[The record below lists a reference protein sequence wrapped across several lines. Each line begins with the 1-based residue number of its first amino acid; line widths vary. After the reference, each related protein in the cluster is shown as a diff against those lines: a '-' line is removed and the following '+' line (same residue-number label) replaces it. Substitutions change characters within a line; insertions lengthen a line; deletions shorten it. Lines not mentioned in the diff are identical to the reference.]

1 MFETN
6 FDFDYNRFKLNAI
19 LGQFGNEE
27 ENLRNELI
35 NHLDRMY
42 GELVPQEVKDKV
54 EADIVQEQQREWKE
68 QNCFAL
74 IHLHDED
81 DDVFFTAR
89 NINSLYDAARLYYDE
104 LYDIKDELSLD
115 SLVDRFDYTDYIDE
129 PVFNVLSDAQ
139 KNDDRIVC
147 ETHFD
152 FEVGTLE
159 MRDKNG
165 VDMYGCD
172 LNYLGVAIDRL
183 EHKLGFSEED
193 KRNMFNEDIKK
204 YIVQCSSEGQD
215 EGSTMHL

>member
-6 FDFDYNRFKLNAI
+6 FDFDYNQFKLNAI
-19 LGQFGNEE
+19 LGQFDNEE
-27 ENLRNELI
+27 ENLRDELI
-35 NHLDRMY
+35 AHLDGMY
-42 GELVPQEVKDKV
+42 DELVPQEVKDKV

-81 DDVFFTAR
+81 DDVFFTAK

-104 LYDIKDELSLD
+104 LYDIKDELSID

-147 ETHFD
+147 EVHFD
-152 FEVGTLE
+152 FELGTLE
-159 MRDKNG
+159 MRDRNG

-172 LNYLGVAIDRL
+172 LNYLGAAIDRL

-204 YIVQCSSEGQD
+204 YIVQCSGEGQD